1 MRNNGETPAGNGSR
15 RPEDILAEIEH
26 TRHEMDSTLTAI
38 EHRLTPGQLVDQ
50 GLDYLRSSGA
60 NEFVQNL
67 GVQVKNNP
75 LPLSLVGIG
84 LAWLM
89 ASSKNPPARY
99 AAESY
104 GPSLSD
110 RAGEMGDKASSM
122 MSSARSK
129 LGDSTQAVGDRMRQ
143 ARDTLSSVGQSTR
156 QRVSDLGG
164 SARYQIKRARS
175 GMDYMMREQPLA
187 LGAVGVAIGAL
198 VAAMAPRTRQEDELM
213 GDTRDRLMEKAKEA
227 GQESVQKATDVAKKG
242 IEQAKETTLGKE
254 TSGKPATTV
263 GAPSYGDQPT
273 RTVSPT
279 LGADLTPRKPA
290 GGPGHKP

>member
-1 MRNNGETPAGNGSR
+1 MRNNAETPAGNGSR
-15 RPEDILAEIEH
+15 RPEEILAEIEQ
-26 TRHEMDSTLTAI
+26 TRHEMDSTLT
-38 EHRLTPGQLVDQ
+38 ELEQRLTPGQLVDQ

-89 ASSKNPPARY
+89 ASSKNPPSRY
-99 AAESY
+99 TTESY
-104 GPSLSD
+104 GTSLSE
-110 RAGEMGDKASSM
+110 RTGEMRDKASSM

-129 LGDSTQAVGDRMRQ
+129 MSDGSQAVSDRVRQ
-143 ARDTLSSVGQSTR
+143 ARDTLSGVGR
-156 QRVSDLGG
+156 
-164 SARYQIKRARS
+164 SARDRMERARS

-198 VAAMAPRTRQEDELM
+198 IAAMAPRTRQEDELM

-227 GQESVQKATDVAKKG
+227 GQQSVQQATDVAKKG

-254 TSGKPATTV
+254 ASGKPATTV

-273 RTVSPT
+273 RNVSPT

-290 GGPGHKP
+290 SGPGYKP